1 MSSNT
6 DENDPEKK
14 SKKKK
19 KKIELWPPLK
29 KIEKSNEIIF
39 LENKDIFPQVGK
51 IGTNNHITYIGHPKP
66 VIKLILIKTPTYPN
80 HLCSLSVDGK
90 IKLWNLSD
98 NITCI
103 KNIETNFETWDI
115 IYGNNNNII
124 ACGEQIIIINLET
137 EEKIIIKEKKAFKFV
152 EFNLLAKINFDICV
166 CTSLNDYYLVF
177 DINQGN
183 IIKKIEMNK
192 THFICQM
199 EKNQKIKK
207 EEEEKKKKEEEKEL
221 GEYNNENKK
230 NKKEEEKKIIRD
242 LGSGKCEIYEEGH
255 IGHVSALIGI
265 DTEENKESIIS
276 GGEDE
281 LIKIININ
289 NENKAINL
297 KGHLNVVKS
306 LVLDN
311 SKEFLFS
318 GSYDYTIKKWDLN
331 KKECIATMEYN
342 NAYQNILLSLENN
355 YLLSIGINSKVNIW
369 NENCL
374 FVKKYIYNYSNI
386 KSAEI
391 ISYDKE
397 YNKNKIV
404 FGDDKGNI
412 FIKQFI
418 FGESYVNKYKDYIEK
433 QKENENNKIIRQRK
447 SKNSLVKSMVKLNFK
462 DKDMDRNFNFKE
474 AIKETLSTEY

>member
-90 IKLWNLSD
+90 IKLWNLSE

-124 ACGEQIIIINLET
+124 VCGEQIIIINLET

-152 EFNLLAKINFDICV
+152 EFNLLAKINFDIGV

-230 NKKEEEKKIIRD
+230 K
-242 LGSGKCEIYEEGH
+242 
-255 IGHVSALIGI
+255 
-265 DTEENKESIIS
+265 
-276 GGEDE
+276 
-281 LIKIININ
+281 
-289 NENKAINL
+289 
-297 KGHLNVVKS
+297 
-306 LVLDN
+306 
-311 SKEFLFS
+311 
-318 GSYDYTIKKWDLN
+318 
-331 KKECIATMEYN
+331 
-342 NAYQNILLSLENN
+342 
-355 YLLSIGINSKVNIW
+355 
-369 NENCL
+369 
-374 FVKKYIYNYSNI
+374 
-386 KSAEI
+386 
-391 ISYDKE
+391 
-397 YNKNKIV
+397 
-404 FGDDKGNI
+404 
-412 FIKQFI
+412 
-418 FGESYVNKYKDYIEK
+418 
-433 QKENENNKIIRQRK
+433 
-447 SKNSLVKSMVKLNFK
+447 
-462 DKDMDRNFNFKE
+462 
-474 AIKETLSTEY
+474 